1 MSNESN
7 AQTCELLGNEIKALQ
22 SKCKELCYIIDNNEP
37 MDIRTINSHNVYEK
51 KLCSIDSLAKHIQ
64 NEETPIMSDSNVTT
78 STFLSEIKEKIVQ
91 VEELTAFTAG
101 VVQDVR
107 KENNRLKECIKLVQE
122 AKSRPWAG
130 RRQVQPEH
138 LQQAKQRF
146 RTMKTELHGLIHSLF
161 PGASDAITGVLAE
174 LMKVRADE
182 TSNGYIQVTPENF
195 HLIELLKD
203 KNVISANPYNKME
216 VKLAF

>member
-22 SKCKELCYIIDNNEP
+22 SQCKELCYIIDNNEP
-37 MDIRTINSHNVYEK
+37 MDISTINSNNVNGK
-51 KLCSIDSLAKHIQ
+51 KLCSIDSLAKQIQ
-64 NEETPIMSDSNVTT
+64 NDETPIITDSNVNT
-78 STFLSEIKEKIVQ
+78 STFLSEIKDKIIQ

-101 VVQDVR
+101 TVQDVCN
-107 KENNRLKECIKLVQE
+107 ENKRLKDSIKIVQE

-130 RRQVQPEH
+130 RCQVQPEH
-138 LQQAKQRF
+138 LQHAKQRF

-174 LMKVRADE
+174 LIKVRMDE
-182 TSNGYIQVTPENF
+182 TSSGYIQVTPENF

-203 KNVISANPYNKME
+203 KNIISANPYNKME